1 MLSKFIINT
10 LWQASKTPN
19 SNLVNALSYNQF
31 PHLSFVLKL
40 VWSTCI
46 NVSLGSNMTKSWL
59 SNSYIFLFLIKKIH
73 KWSKINC
80 PPKFNMVVSSMGTS
94 HVCNEIG
101 AIGLLRII
109 PLMNVMNFSILY
121 LIFENF
127 PLTKFPIYNA
137 KDLTKV

>member
-1 MLSKFIINT
+1 
-10 LWQASKTPN
+10 
-19 SNLVNALSYNQF
+19 
-31 PHLSFVLKL
+31 
-40 VWSTCI
+40 
-46 NVSLGSNMTKSWL
+46 
-59 SNSYIFLFLIKKIH
+59 
-73 KWSKINC
+73 
-80 PPKFNMVVSSMGTS
+80 MVVSSMGTS